1 MARKRNEA
9 TQTITD
15 HLHFNKRKLVRKL
28 IANSVVKELR
38 YNNSSQ
44 LESTENMSF
53 QIKVIS
59 FFDEISS
66 FIVSSN
72 CINVRDSGF
81 G

>member
-9 TQTITD
+9 TQTIID

-72 CINVRDSGF
+72 CINVRDFGSG
-81 G
+81 

>member
-1 MARKRNEA
+1 M
-9 TQTITD
+9 
-15 HLHFNKRKLVRKL
+15 L
-28 IANSVVKELR
+28 IANSVVKELK

-72 CINVRDSGF
+72 CINVRHSGF